1 MISKFYKDF
10 HYRQEVIELLSDE
23 PVLEIKTP

>member
-10 HYRQEVIELLSDE
+10 HSRHKVIELLSDE